1 MDANTRHFEA
11 ELEAQ
16 HEETVQQARQIHADA
31 EVVSATAL

>member
-1 MDANTRHFEA
+1 MDANTRDFEV

-16 HEETVQQARQIHADA
+16 LEEVEREATGISAEA

>member
-1 MDANTRHFEA
+1 MDANARHFEA

-16 HEETVQQARQIHADA
+16 HEEFEDEVCEIQAEA

>member
-1 MDANTRHFEA
+1 MDANTRDFEV

-16 HEETVQQARQIHADA
+16 LEEEKEATRISAEA